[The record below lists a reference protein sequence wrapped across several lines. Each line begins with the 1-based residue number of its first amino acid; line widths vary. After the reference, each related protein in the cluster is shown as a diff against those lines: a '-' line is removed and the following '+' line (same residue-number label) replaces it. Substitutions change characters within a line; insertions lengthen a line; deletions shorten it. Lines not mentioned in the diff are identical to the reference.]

1 MLNFWHSLVKFMLL
15 MFAEFRI
22 ACALIVSQRLMWTM
36 WPDWAIFERFWWKI
50 TLQNQPKCMVTFGQ
64 FWKTLLRSKK
74 MLWPVFWQFLEKFG
88 YFLFQHLVTLPVN
101 PIYVR
106 TLNRGKITGNNFQ
119 IKTLFYICRGEHL
132 WRNVKLQ
139 KVKLL
144 VCAKLFTS

>member
-1 MLNFWHSLVKFMLL
+1 MPNFELLAPKLSLKDSC
-15 MFAEFRI
+15 EQCDQI
-22 ACALIVSQRLMWTM
+22 
-36 WPDWAIFERFWWKI
+36 
-50 TLQNQPKCMVTFGQ
+50 GQ
-64 FWKTLLRSKK
+64 FLKDFGEKLRYKTSQNVWSLLGDFEKHQSLRSKK

-119 IKTLFYICRGEHL
+119 IKTLFYICRGEQL

-144 VCAKLFTS
+144 VCAKLFTSKFCLSR